1 MIRLADSLAQQKP
14 TVLVVDDTPENLQLM
29 NGLLRGLY
37 KVRLANSGALAL
49 ELALQ
54 SPQPDLILLDI
65 MMPDLDG
72 HEVCIRLKA
81 DPATQDIPV
90 IFLSALSQERDQKR
104 GFLDGCVDYITKPFS
119 PDIVLARVAT
129 HVALKRASD
138 ILADHNRF
146 LREEVER
153 QTREVQNVQDV
164 TILAMA
170 SLAETRDNETGMHL
184 RRTQN
189 YMRLLAEH
197 LHQHSPYASQ
207 LNEGVIEL
215 LYKSTPL
222 HDIGKVGIPDHILLK
237 PGKLTAE
244 EFRIMQKHSELG
256 AHIIA
261 EAEALLDAPSS
272 FLRYAREIAHYHH
285 ENWDGSGYP
294 KGLKGEA
301 IPLSARLMAVAD
313 VYDALISKR
322 CYKEAFSH
330 EDATGFIESQVGR
343 KFDPVIVEAFRQV
356 ADRFATI
363 AATYK
368 DNDSAKSPPAKT
380 FSAKTPPA
388 PSPPPSPDPAEE
400 ADDRQASC

>member
-1 MIRLADSLAQQKP
+1 MIRLADSLAQRKP

-363 AATYK
+363 AATFK
-368 DNDSAKSPPAKT
+368 DNDSAKSPTAKT
-380 FSAKTPPA
+380 SSAKIPPTPSLS
-388 PSPPPSPDPAEE
+388 PSPGPAEE
-400 ADDRQASC
+400 ADDRQAS

>member
-1 MIRLADSLAQQKP
+1 MIRLADSLAQRKP

-363 AATYK
+363 AATFK
-368 DNDSAKSPPAKT
+368 DNDSAKSPTAKT
-380 FSAKTPPA
+380 SSAKIPPTPGLIESLVKSPTPA
-388 PSPPPSPDPAEE
+388 
-400 ADDRQASC
+400 

>member
-1 MIRLADSLAQQKP
+1 MTHLADSLGQSKP
-14 TVLVVDDTPENLQLM
+14 TVLVVDDTPENLQVM

-37 KVRLANSGALAL
+37 KVRLATSGGLAL

-54 SPQPDLILLDI
+54 TPQPDLILLDI

-90 IFLSALSQERDQKR
+90 IFLTALNQEVDQKR

-138 ILADHNRF
+138 LLSDHNRY

-153 QTREVQNVQDV
+153 QTRAVQKVQDV

-189 YMRLLAEH
+189 YMKLLAEH
-197 LHQHSPYASQ
+197 LHRRSPYASQ
-207 LNEGVIEL
+207 LDEEVIEL

-222 HDIGKVGIPDHILLK
+222 HDIGKVGIPDHILMK
-237 PGKLTAE
+237 PGKLTPE
-244 EFRIMQKHSELG
+244 EFMVMKKHSELG
-256 AHIIA
+256 SHIIA
-261 EAEALLDAPSS
+261 QAEGLLDAPSS
-272 FLRYAREIAHYHH
+272 FLRFAREIAHYHH

-294 KGLKGEA
+294 EGLQGEA

-322 CYKEAFSH
+322 FYKEAFSH
-330 EDATGFIESQVGR
+330 EEATRFIESQVGR

-363 AATYK
+363 AATFK
-368 DNDSAKSPPAKT
+368 DNNSAPPLA
-380 FSAKTPPA
+380 ALPPPA
-388 PSPPPSPDPAEE
+388 PSLSPSPGLADEGENSPAF
-400 ADDRQASC
+400 C

>member
-1 MIRLADSLAQQKP
+1 MIHLADSLAQRKP

-29 NGLLRGLY
+29 NGLLRGHY

-54 SPQPDLILLDI
+54 APQPDLILLDI

-90 IFLSALSQERDQKR
+90 IFLTALSQEIDQRR
-104 GFLDGCVDYITKPFS
+104 GFLDGCVDYITKPFC

-153 QTREVQNVQDV
+153 QTAEVQKVQDV

-189 YMRLLAEH
+189 YIRLLAEH

-237 PGKLTAE
+237 PGKLTPE

-261 EAEALLDAPSS
+261 DAENLLDAPSS

-294 KGLKGEA
+294 KGLKGEE
-301 IPLSARLMAVAD
+301 IPLSARLMALAD

-330 EDATGFIESQVGR
+330 EDATAFIESQVGR
-343 KFDPVIVEAFRQV
+343 KFDPVIVEAFRKV

-363 AATYK
+363 ATTFK
-368 DNDSAKSPPAKT
+368 DNDPAPPL
-380 FSAKTPPA
+380 PA
-388 PSPPPSPDPAEE
+388 PSAPPSASLAEKGE
-400 ADDRQASC
+400 HGPRSC